1 MSLYILGFYHRH
13 LYFYH
18 LAIVILYRYPLFT
31 LKLCLLIPLLAL
43 FAQAQFCQAKEGFN
57 FYTYHNKPP
66 YLFSTQRSQEQAGG
80 LYRAYVKYLNAQ
92 QQDFSIKLV
101 FLPRLRLNREL
112 TQGTLQGAVL
122 GVNPVWFNDRD
133 KTKYLWAGAFM
144 ADKDVLVVK
153 RGLAFPYAAP
163 RDLTERSL
171 ALPRGAYFFG
181 VSELIAAGKITAF
194 ETSSELQ
201 NLEMVEFKRV
211 DATIMSL
218 LTAKY
223 FLSHQF
229 KSSLF
234 EILKVPHDTY
244 QRQVLFPKSQS
255 RVFNKLVKI
264 INQSFTDPVWLAELK
279 KLSD

>member
-1 MSLYILGFYHRH
+1 MSLYILGFYHGH

-18 LAIVILYRYPLFT
+18 LAIVILYRCPLLT
-31 LKLCLLIPLLAL
+31 LKLCLLIPLIAL
-43 FAQAQFCQAKEGFN
+43 FVQARFCHAQEQFN

-80 LYRAYVKYLNAQ
+80 LYRAYVKYLNAL
-92 QQDFSIKLV
+92 QQDFSIQLV

-112 TQGTLQGAVL
+112 SQGALQGAVL
-122 GVNPVWFNDRD
+122 GVNPVWFNDTD
-133 KTKYLWAGAFM
+133 KIKYLWTGAFM
-144 ADKDVLVVK
+144 ADKEVLVVK

-163 RDLTERSL
+163 KDLIDKSL

-181 VSELIAAGKITAF
+181 VSELIVAGKITAF
-194 ETSSELQ
+194 ETTSEIQ

-255 RVFNKLVKI
+255 RVFTKLVKI
-264 INQSFTDPVWLAELK
+264 INQSFTDPVWIAELK
-279 KLSD
+279 RWSD